1 MNPSTLIH
9 APLLSSE
16 QLARHSRTPL
26 RPTKSVFAANQCT
39 PYYAKEGVDAE
50 TASIVDV
57 EATFLGSSHVTS
69 KCTIDMIFFLNEELV
84 PINIENIPG
93 NYTLFKLVFII

>member
-16 QLARHSRTPL
+16 QSARHSRTPL

-50 TASIVDV
+50 TASIYDAK
-57 EATFLGSSHVTS
+57 ETFIGSFRVTS
-69 KCTIDMIFFLNEELV
+69 TYNRDTNFGERGTHSNKNREDTR
-84 PINIENIPG
+84 
-93 NYTLFKLVFII
+93 